1 MSGIVRV
8 FGLAV
13 FLKAVTTVV
22 TTGAKLLLSSDYFK
36 ISAPERAALEGLV
49 AAAQAL
55 QALLPIPGVDADPGT
70 IE

>member
-1 MSGIVRV
+1 MSSLIRV

-13 FLKAVTTVV
+13 FLKAVTAVV

-36 ISAPERAALEGLV
+36 VSAGERAAIEGLV

-55 QALLPIPGVDADPGT
+55 QALLPIPGIDDDPGT
-70 IE
+70 IA